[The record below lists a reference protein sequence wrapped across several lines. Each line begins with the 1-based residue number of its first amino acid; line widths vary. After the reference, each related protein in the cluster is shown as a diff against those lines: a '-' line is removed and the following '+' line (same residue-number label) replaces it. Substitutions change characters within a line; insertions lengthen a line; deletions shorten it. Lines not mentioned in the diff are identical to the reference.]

1 MPTMS
6 IVFSHTTAL
15 EILRD
20 PALGPRIAQARTP
33 MALDDTIPDIET
45 IAGAL
50 SQIDMALSGENPIE
64 VAYLGASGA
73 HADGARVAHRYSVA
87 PPVGSILR
95 VAEGIGVVSPE
106 FLLFQMAA
114 YATELELTLLVCEL
128 CGLYS
133 LSDGAQYG
141 MAQRTAPLTSKEK
154 IGAYLTMCSSRSR
167 INKVR
172 RAVDHACEM
181 SGSPRE
187 SMLYLRFSLPRRLGG
202 YDVPVLSMNESVELA
217 RLGDLFRARRERKPD
232 LVLSLPD
239 GERPGICVEYAG
251 APHLGQGRPQLDDL
265 RQNEL
270 MAAGFSPYT
279 IWNDQYNSVNY
290 MDDLVDNVIRQK
302 LGLARRRP
310 GEKRLAIERAQRD
323 LLLCELNAIDGHSW
337 GVSNKG
343 PEYLDLLARL
353 DEARA
358 AA

>member
-1 MPTMS
+1 MS

-20 PALGPRIAQARTP
+20 PALGPRIAQARVP
-33 MALDDTIPDIET
+33 MALDDAAPDLEAISS
-45 IAGAL
+45 AL
-50 SQIDMALSGENPIE
+50 FQIGVTLSGENPVE

-95 VAEGIGVVSPE
+95 VAEGIGVASPE
-106 FLLFQMAA
+106 LLIFQMAA
-114 YATELELTLLVCEL
+114 YATDLELTLLACEL

-133 LSDGAQYG
+133 LSDGEQYG
-141 MAQRTAPLTSKEK
+141 MAQRAAPLTSKER
-154 IGAYLTMCSSRSR
+154 IGAYLDMCPSRSR

-172 RAVDHACEM
+172 RAVDCACEM

-202 YDVPVLSMNESVELA
+202 YGVPVLSMNESVELA

-239 GERPGICVEYAG
+239 GDRPGICVEYAG

-323 LLLCELNAIDGHSW
+323 LLLCELDAIDGHTW
-337 GVSNKG
+337 GVSNTG
-343 PEYLDLLARL
+343 PEYLSLLARL
-353 DEARA
+353 AEAKA